1 MDKDDWSGFLRWL
14 DEASLQELRA
24 RKQRIVE
31 VLEELR
37 DRDVRSDAR
46 RMLRLL
52 EAQTL
57 AHESR
62 GLRGSA
68 PRRRSK
74 SA

>member
-1 MDKDDWSGFLRWL
+1 MDKDERKSFLRWL
-14 DEASLQELRA
+14 DEANLQELRA
-24 RKQRIVE
+24 RKQRIVD
-31 VLEELR
+31 VLVEIS